1 MKKVDG
7 QSEGKRRG
15 RAVKTVA
22 DPRARNKK
30 STFGNAA
37 SRGNSDK
44 NARKDRA
51 GHERIRCFGYIA
63 DENSRMLILGSMPS
77 VKSLEKSEYYAHPQN
92 RFRRVIAAIAG
103 TDYDG
108 SYAQLLANLKTLK
121 VALWDVIGECE
132 REGSGDSAIK
142 AAVPNDIAGLLG
154 KYPGIE
160 RIATNGSK
168 AAEIFEKTFPGAEF
182 TRLPSTSPLNARVK
196 TDDLVAAYS
205 AFIKGE
211 TNDEN

>member
-7 QSEGKRRG
+7 QSEEKRNG
-15 RAVKTVA
+15 RAVKAVA
-22 DPRARNKK
+22 DPRAQSKK
-30 STFGNAA
+30 SASGNAA
-37 SRGNSDK
+37 SCGNSDE
-44 NARKDRA
+44 NARQDRI

-63 DENSRMLILGSMPS
+63 DENSRVLILGSMPS

-108 SYAQLLANLKTLK
+108 SYVQLLENLKTLK
-121 VALWDVIGECE
+121 IALWDVIGECE
-132 REGSGDSAIK
+132 REGSSDAAIK

-160 RIATNGSK
+160 WIATNGSK
-168 AAEIFEKTFPGAEF
+168 AAEIFEKTFPGTAF
-182 TRLPSTSPLNARVK
+182 TRLPSTSPLNARAK
-196 TDDLVAAYS
+196 LNDLIAAYS
-205 AFIKGE
+205 AFISGE

>member
-7 QSEGKRRG
+7 QSGEKRNG

-30 STFGNAA
+30 STSGNAA
-37 SRGNSDK
+37 SRSNSDK
-44 NARKDRA
+44 NARQDRA
-51 GHERIRCFGYIA
+51 VHEKIRCFGYIA
-63 DENSRMLILGSMPS
+63 DENSRVLILGSMPS

-92 RFRRVIAAIAG
+92 RFRRVMAAIAG
-103 TDYDG
+103 ADYDG
-108 SYAQLLANLKTLK
+108 SYGQLLENLKTLK
-121 VALWDVIGECE
+121 IALWDVIGECE
-132 REGSGDSAIK
+132 RDGSSDSAIK
-142 AAVPNDIAGLLG
+142 AAVPNDIVGLLG

-168 AAEIFEKTFPGAEF
+168 AAEIFEKTFPGTAF
-182 TRLPSTSPLNARVK
+182 TRLPSTSPLNARAK
-196 TDDLVAAYS
+196 PDDLITAYS
-205 AFIKGE
+205 AFIKGK

>member
-7 QSEGKRRG
+7 QSEEKRNG
-15 RAVKTVA
+15 RAVKAVA
-22 DPRARNKK
+22 DSRAQSKK
-30 STFGNAA
+30 SASGNAA
-37 SRGNSDK
+37 SCGNSDE
-44 NARKDRA
+44 NARQDRI

-63 DENSRMLILGSMPS
+63 DENSRVLILGSMPS

-108 SYAQLLANLKTLK
+108 SYAQLLENLKTLK
-121 VALWDVIGECE
+121 IALWDVIGECE
-132 REGSGDSAIK
+132 REGSSDAAIK

-168 AAEIFEKTFPGAEF
+168 AAEIFEKTFPGTAF
-182 TRLPSTSPLNARVK
+182 TRLPSTSPLNARAK
-196 TDDLVAAYS
+196 LNDLIAAYS
-205 AFIKGE
+205 AFISGE